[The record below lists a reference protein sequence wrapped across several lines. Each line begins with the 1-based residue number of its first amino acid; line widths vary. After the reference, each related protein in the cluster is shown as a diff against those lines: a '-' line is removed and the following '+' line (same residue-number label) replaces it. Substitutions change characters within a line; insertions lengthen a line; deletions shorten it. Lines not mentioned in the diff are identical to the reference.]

1 MNEIDAITRM
11 REMRGI
17 RIYEMNNQASGILS
31 SLWDLFSAGALGGF
45 FSILVLY
52 LFLRRLSP
60 HFTSWGSLCS
70 ELTNNFDC
78 VYYSIDKQ

>member
-1 MNEIDAITRM
+1 MDVGGDLWGYTTAMPIVSIFGHEVGLSPVLQTTFLVA
-11 REMRGI
+11 
-17 RIYEMNNQASGILS
+17 ASICLANR
-31 SLWDLFSAGALGGF
+31 F
-45 FSILVLY
+45 
-52 LFLRRLSP
+52 SP